1 MKNFNLI
8 SPSDNGFEYTIR
20 FQDPIKIMKNSKI
33 DFKFAELV
41 RAGEVVFNED
51 QTITITANATDCLP
65 QYDIDDAVAA
75 SPNQKPFL
83 SKDLTAY
90 SNTLELVFPAG
101 VYSYTDF
108 RTTLESII
116 NAGLTRSG
124 GAGKKTKLK
133 NFQGFAVQ
141 SDLDSGKAT
150 DIAFGIDY
158 NLSRDDPNLDPN
170 EIELDPGGEYQMNV
184 QVDNNVHYR
193 GRSIS
198 KTTGGTNDVLDAGA
212 IINIDL
218 AYVHRYFKN
227 SNAPPVNNFENCIY
241 LEGID
246 TTSDQVGNLH
256 FGFYNTAISKHLG
269 TGTNRLFAG
278 GSAGTNPIKVDGTAG
293 TNAEDSYLPIPL
305 GIRIEPYGGNI
316 EIYSGFNSTSAVGI
330 DRAPNMNYEVNAIT
344 YLERVSVHDYFDEDQ
359 TPKFFVQLYQQ
370 TDEQALARGTVNVD
384 KRNSYIRVFALNN
397 SPVGTAT
404 DSFNMTEI
412 YDSAV
417 HGEFLTHNFEVAS
430 SGVDYGIAPNAKE
443 KAQSQLPYQVVVG
456 MTQRGEGFKKIAY
469 PQVAIND
476 NDDSDQ
482 PEAGCLLLNY
492 EMEFSKELAKAL
504 NIPFQNKRRILDHSP
519 NFTLDPTLI
528 SNPASL
534 HNNANLFH
542 NSNITNPWK
551 RDSYSIFI
559 DLPCNNYKNTSDKI
573 NGGFRKSVIANI
585 PSPFSS
591 ADIVEAGNTNNEMV
605 AVYEPYQ
612 EVQSDLKNNEISIN
626 SFKISILDMKTEQ
639 LAKQL
644 AASTVNFTIHCPSE
658 EE

>member
-51 QTITITANATDCLP
+51 QTITITAEPTDCLP

-83 SKDLTAY
+83 SEDLTTY
-90 SNTLELVFPAG
+90 TNTLELVFPAG

-108 RTTLESII
+108 RTQLESII
-116 NAGLTRSG
+116 NAGITRSG
-124 GAGKKTKLK
+124 GAGKKSKIV
-133 NFQGFAVQ
+133 NFEGFAVQ
-141 SDLDSGKAT
+141 SDLDSGKST

-158 NLSRDDPNLDPN
+158 KLTRDDPVYDPT
-170 EIELDPGGEYQMNV
+170 EIELDPSGEYQMNV
-184 QVDNNVHYR
+184 QIDDNTNYR
-193 GRSIS
+193 GKSIS
-198 KTTGGTNDVLDAGA
+198 KTTGGTNDRLDAGA
-212 IINIDL
+212 IINVDF
-218 AYVHRYFKN
+218 AYIHRYFKN
-227 SNAPPVNNFENCIY
+227 SNAPPKNNFENCIY
-241 LEGID
+241 VEGID
-246 TTSDQVGNLH
+246 TTSNQAGDLH
-256 FGFYNTAISKHLG
+256 FGFYNTAVSKHLG
-269 TGTNRLFAG
+269 EGTNRLFAG
-278 GSAGTNPIKVDGTAG
+278 GTGGVNPIQPDGSAGTTAD
-293 TNAEDSYLPIPL
+293 NSYLPVPL
-305 GIRIEPYGGNI
+305 GIKIEPYNGSLQ
-316 EIYSGFNSTSAVGI
+316 IYNGFNPSQGI
-330 DRAPNMNYEVNAIT
+330 GYDNAPNMNYEVNAIAI
-344 YLERVSVHDYFDEDQ
+344 LENIPIHTLFDEDQ
-359 TPKFFVQLYQQ
+359 TPKFLIQLYQ
-370 TDEQALARGTVNVD
+370 TTEEEAISRGTVNVD
-384 KRNSYIRVFALNN
+384 KRNSYLRIYALNN
-397 SPVGTAT
+397 NPLGASAE
-404 DSFNMTEI
+404 SFNMTEVL
-412 YDSAV
+412 DSAT
-417 HGEFLTHNFEVAS
+417 HGFFLTHNFEVAS
-430 SGVDYGIAPNAKE
+430 SGVTYGEEPVARK

-456 MTQRGEGFKKIAY
+456 ITEQDEGFKTIQY

-492 EMEFSKELAKAL
+492 QMEFSKELAKAL

-519 NFTLDPTLI
+519 NFVLDQTLI

-585 PSPFSS
+585 PAPFSS
-591 ADIVEAGNTNNEMV
+591 ADIVESGNSNTEMV
-605 AVYEPYQ
+605 AVYEPFQ
-612 EVQSDLKNNEISIN
+612 VVQSDLKNNEISVN

>member
-51 QTITITANATDCLP
+51 QTITITAEPTDCLP
-65 QYDIDDAVAA
+65 QYDIDDAVSA

-83 SKDLTAY
+83 SNDLTEY

-116 NAGLTRSG
+116 NAGITRNG

-133 NFQGFAVQ
+133 NYQGFAVQ

-158 NLSRDDPNLDPN
+158 NLSRDDPLIDTR
-170 EIELDPGGEYQMNV
+170 EIELDPSGEYQMNV
-184 QVDNNVHYR
+184 QIDDNSFYR
-193 GRSIS
+193 GQSIS
-198 KTTGGTNDVLDAGA
+198 KTTGGTDDVLDAGA
-212 IINIDL
+212 IINIDF

-246 TTSDQVGNLH
+246 TTRDQVGNLH
-256 FGFYNTAISKHLG
+256 FGFYNTAVSKHLG
-269 TGTNRLFAG
+269 EGANRLFANGSGGVNPIQVG
-278 GSAGTNPIKVDGTAG
+278 GSAGTTAD
-293 TNAEDSYLPIPL
+293 NSYLPIPL

-316 EIYSGFNSTSAVGI
+316 EIYAGYKSGIGP
-330 DRAPNMNYEVNAIT
+330 DRAPNMNYEVTGIS
-344 YLERVSVHDYFDEDQ
+344 YLERVPVHNYFDEDQ

-370 TDEQALARGTVNVD
+370 TDEQALARGTVNTD

-397 SPVGTAT
+397 SPVGASTE
-404 DSFNMTEI
+404 SFNMTEI
-412 YDSAV
+412 YDSAI

-430 SGVDYGIAPNAKE
+430 SGITYGEEPVARK

-456 MTQRGEGFKKIAY
+456 MTQRGEGFKTIQY

-492 EMEFSKELAKAL
+492 EMEFSKDLAKAL

-519 NFTLDPTLI
+519 NFILDPTLI

-585 PSPFSS
+585 PAPFSS

-605 AVYEPYQ
+605 AVYEPFQ
-612 EVQSDLKNNEISIN
+612 VVQSDLKNNEISVN

-639 LAKQL
+639 LARQL